1 MLKNDPELCISGVIG
16 TAPKMQATIK
26 VFPRHY
32 NNLSAVYK
40 RESQTIHQD
49 SYQSYIDTKFK
60 TVSDPEVCS
69 SSDMPDGGASASR
82 PGKDDKVND
91 FVPIA
96 SVKNLSIRAIKKTTT
111 NKNKRSKF
119 NADQIKYPFYCILS
133 SILFVFY

>member
-1 MLKNDPELCISGVIG
+1 MLKNDPELCISGLIG

-32 NNLSAVYK
+32 NNLSTVYK
-40 RESQTIHQD
+40 RESQTIHQE

-60 TVSDPEVCS
+60 RMSDPEVCS
-69 SSDMPDGGASASR
+69 SSDMTDGGASATG
-82 PGKDDKVND
+82 PAKDNKVND

-96 SVKNLSIRAIKKTTT
+96 SVKNLRIRAIKMTKIT

-119 NADQIKYPFYCILS
+119 NAGQINSPLH
-133 SILFVFY
+133 